1 MYGIAVRESGAGL
14 LVELC
19 GEFDVFCIGEM
30 KRILD
35 EASSCRG
42 PVLVDLSEV
51 TFLDLCSAR
60 EIAVRSM
67 LRTSCPTFLDPSPQV
82 TATMTALGLGGWP
95 YGRPGVDRGGPQVFS
110 GVS

>member
-14 LVELC
+14 LIELS

-35 EASSCRG
+35 EASSRRG
-42 PVLVDLSEV
+42 PVLIDLSEI
-51 TFLDLCSAR
+51 TFLDLRSAR

-67 LRTSCPTFLDPSPQV
+67 LCTHRLTLLDPSPQV
-82 TATMTALGLGGWP
+82 TATMTALGLEGWP
-95 YGRPGVDRGGPQVFS
+95 YAPPGVGRGGPQVFS